1 MPIKPL
7 SFKGDAKKAKKRKQ
21 RSYEEGEEG
30 SRRAEDGGTTMISS
44 MTTTGSSNVTADPS
58 SDDSWTTP
66 DVASDVAG
74 PTILILATQP
84 PTCLAS
90 DAHGNIF
97 ASPVENIFESHLE
110 TVEPHDVRQVWVAS
124 AVAGTADGQISL
136 KASHGGYLSCDGIG
150 VLGARREARGVEEG
164 FVLEQIPPLVEAEE
178 ALVGRAVALSVPIR
192 YRLRTAAGSATDKG
206 KRYLVATTT
215 TTTTEDQ
222 TTTKT
227 HGKKREPDVNNANN
241 DDENEK
247 DDRQATSRNK
257 KISISLRGD
266 GEAGDAGTEVV
277 VKMQARFKPRL
288 QMSKATKAR
297 EKVSRQEL
305 EHAAGRK
312 LTDDEVRRLKRAK
325 RDGSYYEQILDV
337 RAKSKHDKFAS

>member
-1 MPIKPL
+1 MKPL
-7 SFKGDAKKAKKRKQ
+7 SFKGDSKKAKKRKQ
-21 RSYEEGEEG
+21 RSYEDGEEG
-30 SRRAEDGGTTMISS
+30 SRRAEEGGTT
-44 MTTTGSSNVTADPS
+44 DPS

-74 PTILILATQP
+74 PTMLVLATQP

-90 DAHGNIF
+90 DAHGNVF
-97 ASPVENIFESHLE
+97 ASPIENIFESHLE

-124 AVAGTADGQISL
+124 AVVGTADGQMSL

-164 FVLEQIPPLVEAEE
+164 FVLEQIDPLVEAEE
-178 ALVGRAVALSVPIR
+178 AVTGRPAALPATVR

-215 TTTTEDQ
+215 TTTTTEDQ
-222 TTTKT
+222 STKT
-227 HGKKREPDVNNANN
+227 QGKKRESDVKDDASENENENENEN
-241 DDENEK
+241 DDGHT
-247 DDRQATSRNK
+247 RSQQTSRNK
-257 KISISLRGD
+257 RVSISLRGD
-266 GEAGDAGTEVV
+266 AEAGDPGTEVV

-288 QMSKATKAR
+288 QMTKATKAR